1 MKWRNLISYRDRLYT
16 SNANIDVFELWT
28 IWFVITKWKL
38 EMGMSADCGD
48 HVQICAIIALYIY
61 IYFPLD
67 RWWTRLFPFLF
78 IVSFSLLHRELEN
91 TSLRTDYS
99 LSFLYIFHYVVH
111 RSYSRMRVFGQITLI
126 VSSHFSF
133 HLTSYS
139 IILTRFVVP
148 IQIHSFKIRAK
159 VGSTWYGR
167 YQSTFLHDFYR
178 VKCVPHRGEYL
189 AIMFHSISMKEDLK
203 KKNTLRALFLAWC

>member
-48 HVQICAIIALYIY
+48 HVQICAIIALYI
-61 IYFPLD
+61 FPA
-67 RWWTRLFPFLF
+67 WSMMNASFPFSFYRFFFIVTPRTREYESSDRLLF
-78 IVSFSLLHRELEN
+78 IVSLHFSLRRPSLIFEN
-91 TSLRTDYS
+91 ASLRTDYS
-99 LSFLYIFHYVVH
+99 YRFFTFFIPFNV
-111 RSYSRMRVFGQITLI
+111 
-126 VSSHFSF
+126 
-133 HLTSYS
+133 SYS